1 MSVLL
6 VAHGTR
12 NPLGVESSYRLA
24 HAVSRRLGES
34 VAVSFVDVVG
44 PSPSEMLAALPDG
57 PVTVL
62 PAFLARGHHVRVDV
76 PRHVA
81 EVDRP
86 VTLASALGPS
96 PELARAL
103 MIRLA
108 EAGATRAGTVV
119 LAAAGSSDPLA
130 HRDVERAAR
139 LLAARVHAPVS
150 IAFAS
155 ASADSPYGSVPDVV
169 ADLRRR
175 TPGGAIA
182 VASYLLA
189 DGLFQRRLDQSGAD
203 VVARPLGLADPV
215 VDLACARVVAARA
228 ARAIPAVTARRQP
241 VGIRA

>member
-12 NPLGVESSYRLA
+12 NPSGVQSSYRLA
-24 HAVSRRLGES
+24 DAVSRRLDTPVG
-34 VAVSFVDVVG
+34 VSFVDVLG
-44 PSPSEMLAALPDG
+44 PSPRDMLAALPAG

-81 EVDRP
+81 AAERP
-86 VTLASALGPS
+86 ATIAAALGPS

-103 MIRLA
+103 TIRLA
-108 EAGATRAGTVV
+108 EAGTTRADSVV
-119 LAAAGSSDPLA
+119 LAAAGSSDPFA
-130 HRDVERAAR
+130 HRDLRHAAR
-139 LLAARVHAPVS
+139 LLAARIHAPVS

-155 ASADSPYGSVPDVV
+155 STSDSPYRSVPDVI

-175 TPGGAIA
+175 QPGGRIA

-189 DGLFQRRLDQSGAD
+189 DGLFQRRLDDSGAD
-203 VVARPLGLADPV
+203 VVARPLGLAEPV
-215 VDLACARVVAARA
+215 VSLACARVVAARA
-228 ARAIPAVTARRQP
+228 ATVDRRQSSSTARR
-241 VGIRA
+241 